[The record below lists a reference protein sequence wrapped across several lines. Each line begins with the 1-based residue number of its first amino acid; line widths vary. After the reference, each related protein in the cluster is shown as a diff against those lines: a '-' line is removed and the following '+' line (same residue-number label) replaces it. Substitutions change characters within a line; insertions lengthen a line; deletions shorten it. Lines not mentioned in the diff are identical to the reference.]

1 MMKKILLLTVLFWAV
16 QTAGAQESFTAFL
29 QDDDITTNI
38 RNSPKGSVVITLSS
52 EEFYVFDLTTP
63 CNGWWRV
70 VSFWN
75 AENYDEDTSLEGS
88 DTDEYWI
95 HYSVLAVDTRNYG
108 GQTIYLRAAPDE
120 DAAVVAQ
127 YDVEMRFRPVD
138 IQDGWVKVKLDYTD
152 VEGWIEAEWLCS
164 NPLTNCS

>member
-1 MMKKILLLTVLFWAV
+1 MKKILLIAILFATAL
-16 QTAGAQESFTAFL
+16 TAGAQSTFTAFL
-29 QDDDITTNI
+29 SDDDVMTSI
-38 RNSPKGSVVITLSS
+38 RNSPKGAAVIWLSS
-52 EEFYVFDLTTP
+52 EDFYVFDLATP
-63 CNGWWRV
+63 RNGWWRV

-88 DTDEYWI
+88 NTGEYWI

-127 YDVEMRFRPVD
+127 YDEEMRFRPVD
-138 IQDGWVKVKLDYTD
+138 IQGDWVKVKLDNTD
-152 VEGWIEAEWLCS
+152 IVGWIEAEWLCS
-164 NPLTNCS
+164 NPLTNCC

>member
-1 MMKKILLLTVLFWAV
+1 MKKILLIAILFVTAL
-16 QTAGAQESFTAFL
+16 TAGAQDTFSAFL
-29 QDDDITTNI
+29 LDDDMTTNI
-38 RNSPKGSVVITLSS
+38 RNSPKGAVVITLSS

-63 CNGWWRV
+63 RNGWWRV

-95 HYSVLAVDTRNYG
+95 HSSVVAVDTRNYG
-108 GQTIYLRAAPDE
+108 GQTIFLRAAPDE

-127 YDVEMRFRPVD
+127 YDEEMRFRPVD